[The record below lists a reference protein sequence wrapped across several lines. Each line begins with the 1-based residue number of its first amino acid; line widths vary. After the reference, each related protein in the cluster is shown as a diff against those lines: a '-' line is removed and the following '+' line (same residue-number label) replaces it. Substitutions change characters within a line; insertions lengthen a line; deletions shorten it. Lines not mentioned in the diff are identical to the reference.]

1 MAEHPKQLTKEIQ
14 EKLHPDVFLKS
25 QPSPIGRDKLIVIGS
40 STGGPQ
46 ALEVVL
52 SALPADTHLPPIIIV
67 QHTQEGFSKSLAM
80 RLDSKSNISVVELD
94 KKEILKHDCAYIAK
108 AGMQLKIG
116 AEAGRYYAY
125 PIEGPRIS
133 RHLPS
138 VDILFRN
145 ANNIAGKS
153 ALGIILT
160 GMGDDGSIGIKE
172 MHQNGAYT
180 IAQDEATCTVF
191 GMPKQAIEAG
201 AIDEIVAL
209 QNIAGKIVAY
219 AEDRLPHKSG
229 KNIDAQDDEQDE
241 YHI

>member
-1 MAEHPKQLTKEIQ
+1 MIESPKIKNLQ
-14 EKLHPDVFLKS
+14 EKLHPDAFLKS
-25 QPSPIGRDKLIVIGS
+25 QPSPIGREKLVVIGS

-52 SALPADTHLPPIIIV
+52 SALPADTHLPPILIV
-67 QHTQEGFSKSLAM
+67 QHTQEGFSKSLAL
-80 RLDSKSNISVVELD
+80 RLDTKSKITVSELD

-116 AEAGRYYAY
+116 CEAGKYYAS
-125 PIEGPRIS
+125 PCEGPRIS

-138 VDILFRN
+138 VDILFRA
-145 ANNIAGKS
+145 ANNAAGRS

-172 MHQNGAYT
+172 LHKNGAYT

-201 AIDEIVAL
+201 AVDEVVAL
-209 QNIAGKIVAY
+209 QNIAGKIIAY
-219 AEDRLPHKSG
+219 AEDRLPHK
-229 KNIDAQDDEQDE
+229 KKIEIDDENNE

>member
-1 MAEHPKQLTKEIQ
+1 MAEPHKDFKGVQ

-25 QPSPIGRDKLIVIGS
+25 QPCPIGREKLVVIGS

-46 ALEVVL
+46 ALEAVL
-52 SALPADTHLPPIIIV
+52 SALPQDTNLPPILIV
-67 QHTQEGFSKSLAM
+67 QHTQEGFSKSLAL
-80 RLDSKSNISVVELD
+80 RLDSKSKISVVELE

-116 AEAGRYYAY
+116 CEAGRYYAC
-125 PIEGPRIS
+125 PIDGPRIS

-138 VDILFRN
+138 VDILFR
-145 ANNIAGKS
+145 ATNNCAGKS

-172 MHQNGAYT
+172 MHENGAYT

-209 QNIAGKIVAY
+209 QNIAGKIIAY
-219 AEDRLPHKSG
+219 AEDRLPQKRSV
-229 KNIDAQDDEQDE
+229 KIDDEE